1 MMICASSNNSP
12 IPISKPAFPESLAM
26 NIFLDSELTAAERA
40 ETAKFRV
47 IPVPLERTVSYG
59 SGTANGPAAI
69 IEASNELER
78 ITNGAEPCAQG
89 ILTEPAV
96 DCTGD
101 LPDVMERIAKR
112 TEAAVNAGK
121 TPVTLGGEH
130 SLSYGAV
137 MGVARA
143 LGRPIGIV
151 QIDAHADLRVAY
163 QGNKHSHASV
173 MHLLSEEGVKLAQ
186 FGVRA
191 LCEQEQDSR
200 KTNQVF
206 FKDAEELVV
215 NNIHAVDLPD
225 DFPQDVYVSF
235 DVDGLDPSQMPA
247 TGTPVPGGLGYYQA
261 LRLVEHA
268 LKGRNCVGLDVVEL
282 APDGNAAWDFTAAQI
297 VYRLMAAC

>member
-1 MMICASSNNSP
+1 MS
-12 IPISKPAFPESLAM
+12 
-26 NIFLDSELTAAERA
+26 IFLDSELTADERTEA
-40 ETAKFRV
+40 AKYRI

-59 SGTANGPAAI
+59 SGTQNGPAAI

-78 ITNGAEPCAQG
+78 ITVSKEPCAAG
-89 ILTEPAV
+89 IFTEAPV

-101 LPDVMERIAKR
+101 LPEVMERIAAR
-112 TEAAVNAGK
+112 TQAAVEAGK

-137 MGVARA
+137 MGVAQA
-143 LGRPIGIV
+143 LNKPIGII

-173 MHLLSEEGVKLAQ
+173 RHLLAEEGVRLAQ

-191 LCEQEQDSR
+191 LCQQEVDSR
-200 KTNQVF
+200 AANNVF

-215 NNIHAVDLPD
+215 GNIHEVDLPD
-225 DFPQDVYVSF
+225 DFPEHVYVSF

-268 LKGRNCVGLDVVEL
+268 LKGRSCVGMDVVEL

>member
-1 MMICASSNNSP
+1 MSS
-12 IPISKPAFPESLAM
+12 
-26 NIFLDSELTAAERA
+26 FLDSELTPSERT
-40 ETAKFRV
+40 EGAKYQI

-59 SGTANGPAAI
+59 SGTENGPVAI

-78 ITNGAEPCAQG
+78 ITAGKEPCAEG
-89 ILTEPAV
+89 IFTETPV

-101 LPDVMERIAKR
+101 LPDVMERIAQR
-112 TEAAVNAGK
+112 TQAAVVAGK
-121 TPVTLGGEH
+121 VPVALGGEH

-143 LGRPIGIV
+143 LKKPIGIV
-151 QIDAHADLRVAY
+151 QVDAHADLRVAY

-173 MHLLSEEGVKLAQ
+173 MHLLSEEGVRLAQ

-191 LCEQEQDSR
+191 LCQQEVDSR
-200 KTNQVF
+200 AAHNVF

-215 NNIHAVDLPD
+215 GNIHEVDLPE
-225 DFPQDVYVSF
+225 DFPEDVYVSF

-268 LKGRNCVGLDVVEL
+268 LKGRRCVGIDVVEL

>member
-1 MMICASSNNSP
+1 MS
-12 IPISKPAFPESLAM
+12 
-26 NIFLDSELTAAERA
+26 IFLDSELTTSERTEDA
-40 ETAKFRV
+40 RFRI

-59 SGTANGPAAI
+59 SGTAEGPQAI

-78 ITNGAEPCAQG
+78 ITGHAEPCAEG
-89 ILTEPAV
+89 ILTEDPLNC
-96 DCTGD
+96 DGP
-101 LPDVMERIAKR
+101 LPEVMERLAQR
-112 TEAAVNAGK
+112 TEAAIRAGK
-121 TPVTLGGEH
+121 VPVTLGGEH

-143 LGRPIGIV
+143 LNQPIGIV
-151 QIDAHADLRVAY
+151 QIDAHADLRNTY
-163 QGNKHSHASV
+163 QGEKHSHASV
-173 MHLLSEEGVKLAQ
+173 MHLLAEEGIRLAQ

-191 LCEQEQDSR
+191 FSTEEAQSR
-200 KTNQVF
+200 LKNRVF
-206 FKDAEELVV
+206 HVDAEELVTG
-215 NNIHAVDLPD
+215 NIHSVDLPA
-225 DFPQDVYVSF
+225 DFPELVYVSF

-268 LKGRNCVGLDVVEL
+268 LQHRTCVGFDVVEL